1 MSLATSL
8 VAIGWEPEIRG
19 ILTVVIGFVVLCGSV
34 YLLLGTNIGARLGFL
49 VALTGLMGWM
59 VLMGM
64 VWWIYGIGLRGTDP
78 SWEGVEGVT
87 VLQDSQALVSAG
99 ALDGLPAIP
108 DDADATERA
117 AIVTD
122 QFLAEDW
129 VTLDPSSPGFGQ
141 AQASANVFVEEEGAF
156 AAGQYQVTQVFDTGG
171 DRWPKINDSLDFLA
185 FFHTPHYVVAEV
197 TTIEPT
203 RTEPGRAPASPV
215 FDEER
220 QRVYVY
226 MIRDLGTVRQ
236 PAAVLTIGGGAIFLA
251 LCYLLHRR
259 DRTLR
264 ENLAMPIETSEPTP
278 VEATTSSADAA
289 DDREPVGAS
298 SS

>member
-1 MSLATSL
+1 MSFATSL

-19 ILTVVIGFVVLCGSV
+19 ILSVGIGFVVLCGSV

-49 VALTGLMGWM
+49 VALTALMGWM
-59 VLMGM
+59 SLMGI
-64 VWWIYGIGLRGTDP
+64 VWWIYGIGLQGTFP
-78 SWEGVEGVT
+78 SWQGVDGVT
-87 VLQDSQALVSAG
+87 DLQDDQAVVSSG

-117 AIVTD
+117 EIVTA
-122 QFLAEDW
+122 QFLEEGW
-129 VTLDPSSPGFGQ
+129 ITLDPAAPGFGQ
-141 AQASANVFVEEEGAF
+141 AQAAANVFVEEEGAF
-156 AAGQYQVTQVFDTGG
+156 AAGQYQVTQVFDVGG
-171 DRWPKINDSLDFLA
+171 ERWPKINDSLDFLA
-185 FFHTPHYVVAEV
+185 FFHTPHYAVAEV

-226 MIRDLGTVRQ
+226 MVRDLGTVRQ

-259 DRTLR
+259 ERILR

-278 VEATTSSADAA
+278 VEATASEAE
-289 DDREPVGAS
+289 REPVGAS
-298 SS
+298 S